1 MANVITTLRIILSFA
16 LLFFSPLSVPFY
28 VLYITA
34 GITDMLDGTI
44 ARKTNTVSRTGAA
57 LDTIA
62 DFVFVLVCLIKLLPV
77 LDIEKWMLVCIGI
90 IAMIKVINIVSGFV
104 VQKRFVTVHSV
115 MNRITGILLF
125 ALPLSFGII
134 GLRVSVSVVCAVAAF
149 AAVQEGHFIRTGKGE

>member
-1 MANVITTLRIILSFA
+1 
-16 LLFFSPLSVPFY
+16 
-28 VLYITA
+28 
-34 GITDMLDGTI
+34 
-44 ARKTNTVSRTGAA
+44 
-57 LDTIA
+57 
-62 DFVFVLVCLIKLLPV
+62 
-77 LDIEKWMLVCIGI
+77 
-90 IAMIKVINIVSGFV
+90 MIKVINIVSGFV